1 MNLIKFK
8 DFQLIFTPSY
18 IQMEIFHE
26 GHFGVKD
33 YEECLQMKLE
43 AYGEKKIGILV
54 KRINPEDKHSF
65 DPMLLISGKKSIEAH
80 ANWVILVS
88 DRYVDALNLKFVK
101 ILTSLYCLHFLEYNE
116 ALQIINSGSLPG

>member
-43 AYGEKKIGILV
+43 AYGEKKS
-54 KRINPEDKHSF
+54 ES
-65 DPMLLISGKKSIEAH
+65 LLKE
-80 ANWVILVS
+80 
-88 DRYVDALNLKFVK
+88 
-101 ILTSLYCLHFLEYNE
+101 
-116 ALQIINSGSLPG
+116 